1 MTNEINL
8 EHYKELLLA
17 EQERLEKDLVSVG
30 RVNPDNPQDWEATP
44 GDVNDRSADPNKL
57 ADNVEEYEARTA
69 TLKELE
75 DSLKDVRDALEK
87 IEKGTYGICEISGE
101 QIEEDRL
108 EANPSA
114 RTSKSHINE

>member
-44 GDVNDRSADPNKL
+44 GDINDRSADPNKL